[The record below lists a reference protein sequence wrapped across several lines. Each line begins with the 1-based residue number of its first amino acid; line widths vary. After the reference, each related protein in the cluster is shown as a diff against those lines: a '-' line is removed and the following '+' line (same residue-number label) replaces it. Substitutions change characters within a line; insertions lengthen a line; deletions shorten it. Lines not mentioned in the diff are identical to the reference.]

1 VEKLLQATLNIVR
14 SVGEQLFIDV
24 SRSYAYTLVAKF
36 GNRKYLMKIAAD
48 AEDVSS
54 SAIKDL
60 KLLSK
65 YTNVTSLCIV
75 SDVKGQVLRRGVV
88 YLRDNFVFMSLST
101 FTDILNGKEPT
112 YRVSRGTI
120 TAMIDGKKLRE
131 LRERAGMSL
140 SAVAEQLGVTRET
153 VYRYERGEIE
163 APLRIAE
170 KLVQMFGDDI
180 IRKVDIWKPPEL
192 TQEELR
198 SRRVADETYRLIES
212 HPDAIKIEK
221 RVVFVSTNRD
231 KYEKTKEL
239 ANALGVEVVKA

>member
-14 SVGEQLFIDV
+14 SVGEQLFVEV

-101 FTDILNGKEPT
+101 FTDILNGKEPA

-120 TAMIDGKKLRE
+120 TAMIDGKRLRE

-198 SRRVADETYRLIES
+198 SRRMADETYRLIES

-239 ANALGVEVVKA
+239 ANALGVEVFKA

>member
-24 SRSYAYTLVAKF
+24 SRPYAYTLVAKF
-36 GNRKYLMKIAAD
+36 NEKKYLMKVAAD
-48 AEDVSS
+48 AEDVSN

-60 KLLSK
+60 KLISK
-65 YTNVTSLCIV
+65 YTDV
-75 SDVKGQVLRRGVV
+75 SSICVVSGVKGQLLKRGVV
-88 YLRDNFVFMSLST
+88 YVKDDVVFMSLST
-101 FTDILNGKEPT
+101 FTDVLNGKEPT
-112 YRVSRGTI
+112 YRVSRGAV

-131 LRERAGMSL
+131 LRERAKMSL
-140 SAVAEQLGVTRET
+140 GAVAEELGVTRET

-170 KLVQMFGDDI
+170 RLIQMFGADV
-180 IRKVDIWKPPEL
+180 IRKVDIWRRPEI

-198 SRRVADETYRLIES
+198 SRQVAEGTYRLVES

-221 RVVFVSTNRD
+221 RVIFISTNRD
-231 KYEKTKEL
+231 KYEKTVEL
-239 ANALGVEVVKA
+239 ANALGVGVDKT

>member
-1 VEKLLQATLNIVR
+1 MEKLLQATLNIVR

-65 YTNVTSLCIV
+65 YTNVTSLCVV
-75 SDVKGQVLRRGVV
+75 SGVKGQVLRRGVV
-88 YLRDNFVFMSLST
+88 YVRDNFVFMSLST
-101 FTDILNGKEPT
+101 FTDILNGKEPA

-153 VYRYERGEIE
+153 VYR
-163 APLRIAE
+163 
-170 KLVQMFGDDI
+170 
-180 IRKVDIWKPPEL
+180 
-192 TQEELR
+192 
-198 SRRVADETYRLIES
+198 
-212 HPDAIKIEK
+212 
-221 RVVFVSTNRD
+221 
-231 KYEKTKEL
+231 
-239 ANALGVEVVKA
+239 